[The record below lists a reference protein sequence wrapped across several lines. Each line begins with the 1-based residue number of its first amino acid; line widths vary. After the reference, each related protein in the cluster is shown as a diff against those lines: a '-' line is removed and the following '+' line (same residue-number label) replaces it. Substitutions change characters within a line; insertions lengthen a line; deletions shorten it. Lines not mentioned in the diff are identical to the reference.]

1 MLDKLAKKVD
11 RWLAYR
17 NEVIH
22 SSMHKNVSILYEKL
36 SERVEKGMECT
47 RLIDA
52 QARISKEKDKVRKV
66 LMIQNT

>member
-1 MLDKLAKKVD
+1 
-11 RWLAYR
+11 
-17 NEVIH
+17 
-22 SSMHKNVSILYEKL
+22 MHKNVSLLYEKL
-36 SERVEKGMECT
+36 SERVEKGMECA